1 MKRSVER
8 RWATRA
14 VWTTLLAVT
23 VAACGGGGS
32 ETTTTAE
39 QPGGN
44 TGTQSAAYDTSKPC
58 KMKVGLQALV
68 LQTAYP
74 RLAQELGYY
83 EDENLEVELLTG
95 EVTSNNVQALIGGSL
110 DAYLGGPEALAANEQ
125 GGDLIFV
132 VGAANNSIWDI
143 TTDPKITDL
152 KQIEGKAYGVSSLA
166 SISTAA
172 AKAALE
178 ANGVD
183 TSKVKFVAAGG
194 TSKRYAALKAGQVQA
209 ATLGI
214 PQNYQAEEKD
224 GFKNFGNTSIDL
236 GAPPINASLLTVS
249 DKWAK
254 ANSDCLVRFL
264 RAYQRVVTDLYDP
277 AMKDKL
283 TEIVSTQLKVEPK
296 YAARAI
302 DELFLDNDGK
312 DPAVGKDARID
323 KQSLQNSVEAFVEI
337 GALKKKVD
345 AAPFVDE
352 SYLERAQQTLKESPP
367 K

>member
-14 VWTTLLAVT
+14 VWTALLAVT

-44 TGTQSAAYDTSKPC
+44 TGAQNAAYDTSKPC
-58 KMKVGLQALV
+58 EMKVGLQALV

-74 RLAQELGYY
+74 RLAQELGYF
-83 EDENLEVELLTG
+83 EDENLDVELLTG

-143 TTDPKITDL
+143 VTDPKVTDL

-194 TSKRYAALKAGQVQA
+194 TSKRYPETRQSLRCR
-209 ATLGI
+209 
-214 PQNYQAEEKD
+214 
-224 GFKNFGNTSIDL
+224 GNGDL
-236 GAPPINASLLTVS
+236 PPVPPVPLHPDLFPDFPAQSDDSAQSLL
-249 DKWAK
+249 
-254 ANSDCLVRFL
+254 
-264 RAYQRVVTDLYDP
+264 
-277 AMKDKL
+277 
-283 TEIVSTQLKVEPK
+283 
-296 YAARAI
+296 
-302 DELFLDNDGK
+302 LDRYG
-312 DPAVGKDARID
+312 
-323 KQSLQNSVEAFVEI
+323 
-337 GALKKKVD
+337 
-345 AAPFVDE
+345 
-352 SYLERAQQTLKESPP
+352 
-367 K
+367 